1 MSAESFRDWLLSP
14 PLLWQMRFGERCAL
28 EGILARVRPRL
39 SIEIGTAGGGS
50 LYHVAAA
57 SGKVHSFDI
66 DPGVTQLARHFDNVE
81 FHVGDSQVLVPE
93 TLGALQEQHKQVDF
107 ALVDGDH
114 SAEGVKRDA
123 QALLGAE
130 ACAKTVIVFHDAANE
145 GVRAGLEAMRFHE
158 QPRVAMAL
166 LDFVPGYLVES
177 GVRRFQIWNGL
188 ALVVLDEEHS
198 GPALTDDDFFD
209 VASLYRRLRDDLRAE
224 QENSDHKRSAATLA
238 AELKTCAREREELR
252 RALEGV
258 QGSLSWRITAPLRA
272 AKRAVRGRR
281 SDRSAAT

>member
-57 SGKVHSFDI
+57 SGEVHSFDI

-81 FHVGDSQVLVPE
+81 FHVGNSAVLVPE
-93 TLGALQEQHKQVDF
+93 TLRALGEQHKKVDF

-123 QALLGAE
+123 QALLEAE

-145 GVRAGLEAMRFHE
+145 DVRAGLEAMRFPG
-158 QPRVAMAL
+158 QPRVALAL

-188 ALVVLDEEHS
+188 ALVVLDEGHS
-198 GPALTDDDFFD
+198 GPALTDGDFFD
-209 VASLYRRLRDDLRAE
+209 VAALYRRVRDDLRAE
-224 QENSDHKRSAATLA
+224 QDHAKHEGAAASLA
-238 AELKTCAREREELR
+238 DELETCARERDELR
-252 RALEGV
+252 LALEDV
-258 QGSLSWRITAPLRA
+258 QRSLSWRITSPLRA
-272 AKRAVRGRR
+272 AKRVVRGRR
-281 SDRSAAT
+281 NDRSATG